1 MRAKDGRAVPNF
13 IMQALT
19 GQPITVYGDGSQT
32 RSFCYI
38 TDEIDGLFKLLMS
51 DENEPVNI
59 GNPEEIP
66 LIDIAKEIIA
76 LTQSKS
82 KIIFEALP
90 VNDPKV
96 RQPDIRKAKEK
107 LGWTPK
113 VSREE
118 GLKKT
123 ILYFK
128 QLI

>member
-1 MRAKDGRAVPNF
+1 
-13 IMQALT
+13 
-19 GQPITVYGDGSQT
+19 
-32 RSFCYI
+32 
-38 TDEIDGLFKLLMS
+38 LLMS
-51 DENEPVNI
+51 AEDEPVNI

-82 KIIFEALP
+82 RIIYEDLP
-90 VNDPKV
+90 INDPKV

-123 ILYFK
+123 IQYFK
-128 QLI
+128 ELI